1 MKQLVGI
8 RSWFLLIVISAPL
21 LIMGCCPAMAQQT
34 PRARA
39 DHARAE
45 IAAMNDWT
53 VGIAGGLLEGAPI
66 RLAAEMARVADDGTD
81 LHVLPIVTR
90 GATENVNS
98 LLYLR
103 GIDAAI
109 INSDALDEYKSQ
121 VPDIQRRITYV
132 LNLFPSELHVFVR
145 PEIQSLSDLVG
156 KKVNFN
162 TQGTAAAYSG
172 PLIFSRLGIEVDKAF
187 IPHQVAMEQMR
198 RGELAAVVFITSKP
212 VDAFI
217 RGRWDAGFKFLPV
230 PYESKFEDYYLP
242 SWLDAADYPNLIR
255 QGERV
260 TTIAVPTV
268 LVAFNWPIKSN
279 RFNRVARLCRP
290 PVLADQQTAGARFR
304 SEMEVDQLGGDG
316 PWPDAFSRGA
326 GLARSSAAFEP
337 GGAMTFTL
345 IALVVTLAIA
355 NDLARARGAEDPMAP
370 VRVSDRPANG
380 AGAWIVSETTSPVD
394 YSSIVKATLPSQGDA
409 AMSLSIR
416 CRGGLT
422 EVLLDGAGLSGRRED
437 YTLSLRIN
445 DDPPLQ
451 VSTITSVRGVALEG
465 DVVRLLQS
473 IPGHS
478 ELSVHVSRR
487 TGTSAGAVFALYGIE
502 SVRAKLA
509 ATCKWPRAIAKP
521 NN

>member
-8 RSWFLLIVISAPL
+8 RSWFLLIVIAAPP

-66 RLAAEMARVADDGTD
+66 RLAAEMARVAHDGTD
-81 LHVLPIVTR
+81 LHVLPIATR

-132 LNLFPSELHVFVR
+132 LNLFPSELDVFVR

-172 PLIFSRLGIEVDKAF
+172 PLVFSRLGIEVDKAF

-217 RGRWDAGFKFLPV
+217 RGRWDAGFKFLLV

-260 TTIAVPTV
+260 TTIVVPTV

-279 RFNRVARLCRP
+279 RFHRVAR
-290 PVLADQQTAGARFR
+290 F
-304 SEMEVDQLGGDG
+304 VDRL
-316 PWPDAFSRGA
+316 FSRINKLQEPGFDPKWKSINLTA
-326 GLARSSAAFEP
+326 TVPGLTRSPAAQAWLDRLPRSSQAA
-337 GGAMTFTL
+337 
-345 IALVVTLAIA
+345 
-355 NDLARARGAEDPMAP
+355 
-370 VRVSDRPANG
+370 
-380 AGAWIVSETTSPVD
+380 
-394 YSSIVKATLPSQGDA
+394 Q
-409 AMSLSIR
+409 
-416 CRGGLT
+416 
-422 EVLLDGAGLSGRRED
+422 
-437 YTLSLRIN
+437 
-445 DDPPLQ
+445 
-451 VSTITSVRGVALEG
+451 
-465 DVVRLLQS
+465 
-473 IPGHS
+473 
-478 ELSVHVSRR
+478 
-487 TGTSAGAVFALYGIE
+487 
-502 SVRAKLA
+502 
-509 ATCKWPRAIAKP
+509 
-521 NN
+521 